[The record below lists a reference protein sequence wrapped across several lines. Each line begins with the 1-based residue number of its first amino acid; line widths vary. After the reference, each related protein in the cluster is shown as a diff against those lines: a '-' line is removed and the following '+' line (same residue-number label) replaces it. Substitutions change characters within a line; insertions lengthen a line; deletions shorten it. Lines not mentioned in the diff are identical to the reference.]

1 MMVLPAFA
9 LWYTLY
15 PSLETAQ
22 TWELTLVLQTWI
34 VNMGL
39 VFLLAGGLHWVF
51 YIKKGQGA
59 RLRFSHR
66 PLMRQNCKFNFSD
79 QVKNNMFWA
88 LGSGTAQLTGFDGLW
103 FRHKKRMHLV
113 NFHHQIH
120 HHYFEVN
127 HGTLDVP

>member
-1 MMVLPAFA
+1 
-9 LWYTLY
+9 
-15 PSLETAQ
+15 
-22 TWELTLVLQTWI
+22 
-34 VNMGL
+34 
-39 VFLLAGGLHWVF
+39 
-51 YIKKGQGA
+51 
-59 RLRFSHR
+59 
-66 PLMRQNCKFNFSD
+66 
-79 QVKNNMFWA
+79 MFWA